1 MEHLLPNYELP
12 QQTQTQESKMDAILA
27 NHAKW
32 LADPSTG
39 KRADLRGTNLRW
51 VNLRGADLSGADLR
65 WADLRGTNL
74 RWADLRWANLREADL
89 RDADLRG
96 ANLRGADLREANLN
110 GAYLREA
117 GGIVLCGQP
126 DGWLAYAYLREGVA
140 YVRVGCRCFTFA
152 EARSYWAG
160 KDHRREVLAAVDYMA
175 TIAKL
180 RGWPV

>member
-39 KRADLRGTNLRW
+39 KR
-51 VNLRGADLSGADLR
+51 
-65 WADLRGTNL
+65 ADLRGTNL